1 MDDIIVKNDRED
13 YLEYNLK
20 KDIIELHELCLELG
34 QYVKEQDEKINET
47 VQNNQQIGSIML
59 EGKENIDYINES
71 INSNRKNILWSIG
84 IGTVVGLIATGSII
98 IAPIAGITTGV
109 IGYKILK

>member
-1 MDDIIVKNDRED
+1 M
-13 YLEYNLK
+13 
-20 KDIIELHELCLELG
+20 HELCLELG

-71 INSNRKNILWSIG
+71 INSNRKNILW
-84 IGTVVGLIATGSII
+84 VLVL
-98 IAPIAGITTGV
+98 V
-109 IGYKILK
+109 Q

>member
-1 MDDIIVKNDRED
+1 MNDVILKNEKED

-20 KDIIELHELCLELG
+20 KDIIELQELCLELG
-34 QYVKEQDEKINET
+34 QYVKEQDETINET
-47 VQNNQQIGSIML
+47 AKNNSQINSIML
-59 EGKENIDYINES
+59 EGNKSINYCKES
-71 INSNRKNILWSIG
+71 IDTNRKNILWSIG
-84 IGTVVGLIATGSII
+84 IGTVVGLIATGSVI